1 MTQQELYEKR
11 RRIANERQI
20 RRIKK
25 RQRNY
30 YLRQENKQ

>member
-1 MTQQELYEKR
+1 MTEQEIYKKR
-11 RRIANERQI
+11 KRVANERQI

-30 YLRQENKQ
+30 YLRQEDK